1 MKEKQA
7 KDITYNLDI
16 EDIPNNQNASIVQL
30 VKVVLCEDP
39 EDEICPV
46 LEVGIKALSPIKA
59 ADYIKENTDD
69 FKFQIHDLA
78 FRTFGKRYRI
88 KHISI
93 EV

>member
-1 MKEKQA
+1 MSEKQTN
-7 KDITYNLDI
+7 DITYNLDI

-46 LEVGIKALSPIKA
+46 LEIGIKALTPTMA
-59 ADYIKENTDD
+59 ANYIKDNADD
-69 FKFQIHDLA
+69 FKFKIHDLA
-78 FRTFGKRYRI
+78 FRTYGKRYRI